1 MKHTKGPWRPLTFSN
16 HELRTDFAMVQIGDS
31 AHMIGYS
38 EQDFADAELIAAAPD
53 LLEERDKLKAVNAE
67 LLEALKYMVSASF
80 ALDDTG
86 YDARAVA
93 RAAIAKAEGL

>member
-1 MKHTKGPWRPLTFSN
+1 MKHTKRPWRSLTFSN

-53 LLEERDKLKAVNAE
+53 LLE
-67 LLEALKYMVSASF
+67 ALKGLYTNLFTDGFVTIDHMEK
-80 ALDDTG
+80 
-86 YDARAVA
+86 ARAV
-93 RAAIAKAEGL
+93 IAKAEGL